1 LWVFS
6 FLIQDL
12 FGLVIIW
19 VHNLFSSWFYIFFHI
34 LAYDKCL

>member
-19 VHNLFSSWFYIFFHI
+19 VHNLLSSWFYIFFCMT
-34 LAYDKCL
+34 YEKCL